1 MKELYSMGIDP
12 SMMHTGVAI
21 VNRQKEVVFATQ
33 INMPPN
39 ITGGVFVK
47 IQRIITQIVEIRE
60 QYQPSVILIEDMF
73 IGSKATAISLV
84 QLGSLLRYFFWQED
98 VLYVDVAA
106 TTLKKFVTG
115 KGNSPKD
122 VMMMFILKNW
132 NYQSETNNIADAV
145 GLAMLGL
152 VSLGVPF
159 PKTQL
164 ETVKR
169 LNFKNVFTSAVN
181 NI

>member
-21 VNRQKEVVFATQ
+21 VNREKQVVFATQ
-33 INMPPN
+33 INLPPN
-39 ITGGVFVK
+39 ISGGVFVK
-47 IQRIITQIVEIRE
+47 IQKIISEIIEIRE
-60 QYQPSVILIEDMF
+60 KYQPSVILIEDMF

-84 QLGSLLRYFFWQED
+84 QLGTLLRYFFWQED
-98 VLYVDVAA
+98 ILYADIAA

-115 KGNSPKD
+115 KGNSAKE
-122 VMMMFILKNW
+122 VMMMFTLKNW
-132 NYQSETNNIADAV
+132 NYQSATNNIADAV

-152 VSLGVPF
+152 VGLGVPF
-159 PKTQL
+159 PKAQL

-169 LNFKNVFTSAVN
+169 LNFKTLFTSAVN